1 MKKFTWSYSSATTFE
16 KCPKQYYHL
25 YVKKDVKQDPNQKH
39 FLYGNAVH
47 KAAELYVRD
56 GLPLPEKFSQFQ
68 APLDKLISIPGE
80 KFCEHKIGLT
90 QTLEPTEFFSDVVW
104 WRGVIDLLIL
114 DKDQKVA
121 TIIDYKTGK
130 NSRYADMRQLSLMS
144 VAIFKHFPGIE
155 KIKSALLFLVSKEVL
170 RSDYKIEKVDDMYK
184 EWGSLVKRI
193 NQAYESDVFN
203 ASPNFACRS
212 FCPVEQCAHW
222 GK

>member
-1 MKKFTWSYSSATTFE
+1 M
-16 KCPKQYYHL
+16 
-25 YVKKDVKQDPNQKH
+25 V
-39 FLYGNAVH
+39 
-47 KAAELYVRD
+47 
-56 GLPLPEKFSQFQ
+56 
-68 APLDKLISIPGE
+68 
-80 KFCEHKIGLT
+80 T